1 MKSALKKQYQQK
13 LIEMNDN
20 NNPSIAYGKENGFL
34 YQDDDDDEDDDETPH
49 KKKTVTKKIPKEK
62 TNKSCCILFQLIFNA
77 RT

>member
-34 YQDDDDDEDDDETPH
+34 YQDDDDEDDDETPH

-62 TNKSCCILFQLIFNA
+62 TNKSCCILF
-77 RT
+77 